1 MEVLRRNERG
11 HRSTISKH
19 LTRTTLPT
27 RRRREHT
34 HTHARAHTHTHTGWK
49 TRALYSPRIYTCK
62 RMFTPRFQIHVAP
75 RIHHFVSRALVLDIL
90 LEEEVIEERKS
101 EERRKERRGD
111 GEERIYPLPISY
123 ISYHALLAYDFD
135 CRLVFSR
142 RRHHHAFYRARN
154 ELRPSRREKR
164 RRQNDCRSE

>member
-1 MEVLRRNERG
+1 
-11 HRSTISKH
+11 
-19 LTRTTLPT
+19 
-27 RRRREHT
+27 
-34 HTHARAHTHTHTGWK
+34 
-49 TRALYSPRIYTCK
+49 
-62 RMFTPRFQIHVAP
+62 MFTPRFQIHVAP

-101 EERRKERRGD
+101 GKRRKEEMEKKGY
-111 GEERIYPLPISY
+111 ILSPY

-154 ELRPSRREKR
+154 ELSPSRREKR